1 MIQLTF
7 GFPPT
12 IVVLHYVSRVESERE
27 SLLWGR
33 GRLTGLGPDCFTNT
47 FGVFVCHQYVWWTCV
62 NPMPFEGRALL
73 YCICL
78 THTILSQQTTQPT
91 TLQIRIDNTSLIG
104 ALNKT
109 RSRSWELNNIVGK
122 ILPHMAQYTTEVRYV
137 RSKDNVADK
146 PSRNNTS

>member
-62 NPMPFEGRALL
+62 NPMPFCMETQLEKERTIGEPW
-73 YCICL
+73 CL
-78 THTILSQQTTQPT
+78 VVF
-91 TLQIRIDNTSLIG
+91 SL
-104 ALNKT
+104 
-109 RSRSWELNNIVGK
+109 
-122 ILPHMAQYTTEVRYV
+122 
-137 RSKDNVADK
+137 
-146 PSRNNTS
+146 

>member
-62 NPMPFEGRALL
+62 NPMPSFFEDRPVPTKEGKHGHNQALGRDAYFVAHRRIARESLKALQ
-73 YCICL
+73 
-78 THTILSQQTTQPT
+78 SQRP
-91 TLQIRIDNTSLIG
+91 
-104 ALNKT
+104 
-109 RSRSWELNNIVGK
+109 
-122 ILPHMAQYTTEVRYV
+122 
-137 RSKDNVADK
+137 
-146 PSRNNTS
+146 